1 MHATLFGRRRQIL
14 SLRAVHL
21 GRRWRGRT
29 IYKLLY
35 DVYTS
40 VSEDQWKNDN
50 SHNTHIGRYTIQVCI
65 QCVPVVGTHRIIYTL
80 YIILYYIHIWC
91 ALRGH
96 RYFYGFLHPHIVCL
110 LSCTLHKTAAAC
122 LILLSCD
129 YRCGIPVT
137 WFSARMSPI
146 TIYLNS
152 IYNLCQYNRDPGRP
166 LGPIKIYN
174 ELFLFHFMYI
184 I

>member
-1 MHATLFGRRRQIL
+1 MM
-14 SLRAVHL
+14 
-21 GRRWRGRT
+21 
-29 IYKLLY
+29 
-35 DVYTS
+35 YTS

-50 SHNTHIGRYTIQVCI
+50 SHNAYIHTIQVCI

-80 YIILYYIHIWC
+80 LYYTYIC
-91 ALRGH
+91 DALSGGTGI
-96 RYFYGFLHPHIVCL
+96 FMDFFIPIVCL

-146 TIYLNS
+146 TIYPNP
-152 IYNLCQYNRDPGRP
+152 IYNLRASTTCTRSRLRSDRLYNIMNFFSFISWIHREGSVHKTKRYYSTLPRP
-166 LGPIKIYN
+166 HGKLCN
-174 ELFLFHFMYI
+174 SLSQSQ
-184 I
+184 